1 MAINHCAKYMNKM
14 TTLKTQG
21 FTLIE
26 MAVVLVIVGLM
37 LGGLL
42 MPLSTQMENDHR
54 KETAATLESIREAL
68 IGYAII
74 NKSLPCPDT
83 NDDGLAGPGACNT
96 GANQRNVGGLPYA
109 TLGLSSKD
117 AWGNTSVWGNS
128 SWTYAVNGVY
138 TQNITVP
145 MPAITNNGQGD
156 LEVRTTANCAG
167 PQLGEQLPALVLSN
181 AKTNNG
187 GTLEPE
193 NRDGDRC
200 FVDAGY
206 IQLNNGF
213 DDLITWIP
221 SSVLFSRMAAAGRL
235 P

>member
-1 MAINHCAKYMNKM
+1 MATFKPK
-14 TTLKTQG
+14 G

-42 MPLSTQMENDHR
+42 VPLSTQMETGRR

-74 NKSLPCPDT
+74 NKRLPCPDT
-83 NDDGLAGPGACNT
+83 NDDGLPGPGVCNT
-96 GANQRNVGGLPYA
+96 GANQPPNVGGLPYV
-109 TLGLSSKD
+109 TLGVSSKD
-117 AWGNTSVWGNS
+117 AWGNTSAWGNS
-128 SWTYAVNGVY
+128 SWTYAVNGGY
-138 TQNITVP
+138 TQNLTIP
-145 MPAITNNGQGD
+145 PPAITNNGPGD
-156 LEVRTTANCAG
+156 LEVRSTASCAG
-167 PQLGEQLPALVLSN
+167 TQLGEQLPAVVISN
-181 AKTNNG
+181 ARTNNG

-193 NRDGDRC
+193 NRDNDRC

-206 IQLNNGF
+206 IQLNDGF

-221 SSVLFSRMAAAGRL
+221 ANVLYSRMAAAGQL

>member
-1 MAINHCAKYMNKM
+1 M
-14 TTLKTQG
+14 TTYKTQG
-21 FTLIE
+21 FSLIE
-26 MAVVLVIVGLM
+26 LAVVLVIIGLM

-42 MPLSTQMENDHR
+42 VPLSTQMETDKR
-54 KETAATLESIREAL
+54 KETAATLASIREAL

-74 NKSLPCPDT
+74 NKKLPCPDT
-83 NDDGLAGPGACNT
+83 NDDGLPGPGVCNT
-96 GANQRNVGGLPYA
+96 GANQRNVGGLPYV
-109 TLGLSSKD
+109 TLGISSKD
-117 AWGNTSVWGNS
+117 AWSNSSVWGNS
-128 SWTYAVNGVY
+128 SWTYAVNGSY

-145 MPAITNNGQGD
+145 MPAILDNGQGD
-156 LEVRTTANCAG
+156 LEVRATANCAG
-167 PQLGEQLPALVLSN
+167 AQLGEQLPALVLSN

-193 NRDGDRC
+193 NRDADRC

-221 SSVLFSRMAAAGRL
+221 SFVLFNRMAAANQL

>member
-1 MAINHCAKYMNKM
+1 MNRCSTHK
-14 TTLKTQG
+14 TTTG
-21 FTLIE
+21 FSLIE
-26 MAVVLVIVGLM
+26 LAVVLVIIGLM

-42 MPLSTQMENDHR
+42 VPLSTQMENDRR
-54 KETAATLESIREAL
+54 KETAATLASIREAL

-83 NDDGLAGPGACNT
+83 NDDGLPGPGPCNT
-96 GANQRNVGGLPYA
+96 GANQINVAGLPYV

-117 AWGNTSVWGNS
+117 AWGNASVWGNS
-128 SWTYAVNGVY
+128 SWTYAVNGAY

-145 MPAITNNGQGD
+145 MPAITLNGN
-156 LEVRTTANCAG
+156 LEVRAAANCAG
-167 PQLGEQLPALVLSN
+167 AQLGEQLPALVLSN

-193 NRDGDRC
+193 NRDADRC

-221 SSVLFSRMAAAGRL
+221 SSVLLSRMAAAGQL